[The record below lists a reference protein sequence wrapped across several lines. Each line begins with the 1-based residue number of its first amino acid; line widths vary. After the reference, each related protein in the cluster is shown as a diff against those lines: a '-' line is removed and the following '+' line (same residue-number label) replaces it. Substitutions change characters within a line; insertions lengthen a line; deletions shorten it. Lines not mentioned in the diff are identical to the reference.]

1 MDIEQLLETLSY
13 PEDSEPTPQE
23 GVKFDQGKARYDLIP
38 PEVEEAIAQVLSFG
52 AAKYGDRNWEAGMDW
67 GRVYAAMRRH
77 MGAWWRRL
85 EDNDP
90 ESKMPHLWHAAACI
104 AFLVAFE
111 ARGEGNDDRP
121 KQKRKMK

>member
-1 MDIEQLLETLSY
+1 MDIDLEKIQVWMAANDQT
-13 PEDSEPTPQE
+13 TPQE

-90 ESKMPHLWHAAACI
+90 ESGMPHLWHAAACI

-121 KQKRKMK
+121 KGKKK